1 MVGYFIKALDWSE
14 VWALLIP
21 LMVLLFRRPQPAT
34 LKPVIIYLW
43 IAFILNVGIDIIM
56 ILRDYRL
63 EWVKATFPEWL
74 KTNNPL
80 YNIHSVARFTC
91 FSIYFM
97 QLQYAS
103 FTKFKKFLAA
113 ASAIFIVINFSI
125 FENFFNP
132 RSFSGNLLA
141 TEAYL
146 LLVYCMLYYL
156 SELKDDN
163 KNLFNGPDFWVVTGL
178 SIYVVVNFFVFL
190 FYLPMIYVDEDLAIN
205 IWNVHNIA
213 FIIFCIFI
221 TKGLYGSHRY
231 KYSV

>member
-21 LMVLLFRRPQPAT
+21 LIVLLFRRPQPAT
-34 LKPVIIYLW
+34 LKPIIIYLW
-43 IAFILNVGIDIIM
+43 IALILNLGIDIIM
-56 ILRDYRL
+56 VLRDYRL
-63 EWVKATFPEWL
+63 DWVKTHFPEWL

-80 YNIHSVARFTC
+80 YNIHSVARFAC
-91 FSIYFM
+91 FSIYFTR
-97 QLQYAS
+97 LTHSS
-103 FTKFKKFLAA
+103 FEKFKKLLAV

-146 LLVYCMLYYL
+146 LLIYCMLYYL
-156 SELKDDN
+156 SELKDDS
-163 KNLFNGPDFWVVTGL
+163 KNLFKGPDFWIVTGL
-178 SIYVVVNFFVFL
+178 SVYVVINFFVFL
-190 FYLPMIYVDEDLAIN
+190 FYLPMIDVDVELAIN

-213 FIIFCIFI
+213 FIIFCLFI
-221 TKGLYGSHRY
+221 TKAFYGSNRY
-231 KYSV
+231 KYSI

>member
-34 LKPVIIYLW
+34 LKPVIIYLC

-56 ILRDYRL
+56 IFRDYRL

-97 QLQYAS
+97 QLQHAS

-132 RSFSGNLLA
+132 RSFSGSLLA

-156 SELKDDN
+156 SELKDDS
-163 KNLFNGPDFWVVTGL
+163 KNLFIGPDFWIVTGL
-178 SIYVVVNFFVFL
+178 SMYVVINFFVFL
-190 FYLPMIYVDEDLAIN
+190 FYLPMIDVDPQVAVN

-213 FIIFCIFI
+213 FIIFCLFI
-221 TKGLYGSHRY
+221 TKAFYGSHRY